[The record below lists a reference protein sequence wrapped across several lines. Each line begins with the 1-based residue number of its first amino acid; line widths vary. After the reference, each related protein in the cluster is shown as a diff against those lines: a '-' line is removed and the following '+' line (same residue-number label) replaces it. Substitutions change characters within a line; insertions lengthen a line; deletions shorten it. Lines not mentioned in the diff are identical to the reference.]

1 MKASKFIPLAV
12 LALIVAILLV
22 LYLPPTLRYFSFR
35 GALNDMVRL
44 VKEGDPV
51 AAAKYAEDVDYEDLI
66 ELIETRVPPD
76 YHEDLVA
83 LNVSSVTWDGECY
96 NVRLVARFQGQRY
109 SGIGQAKM
117 KWRRTEQGWRFS
129 LRDTLVAEGY
139 PEGRFVSLEYY
150 LGSSELFRH

>member
-1 MKASKFIPLAV
+1 MKASRLIPLVV
-12 LALIVAILLV
+12 LVFVAGLLLV
-22 LYLPPTLRYFSFR
+22 LYLPRTVRYFSFR

-51 AAAKYAEDVDYEDLI
+51 AAAKYVEDVDYEDLI

-76 YHEDLVA
+76 YHQDMVA
-83 LNVSSVTWDGECY
+83 LNVTSATWDGECY

-109 SGIGQAKM
+109 NGIGQAKM
-117 KWRRTEQGWRFS
+117 KWHRTDQGWRFN
-129 LRDTLVAEGY
+129 LRDTMVAEGY
-139 PEGRFVSLEYY
+139 PQGSFVSLEHY